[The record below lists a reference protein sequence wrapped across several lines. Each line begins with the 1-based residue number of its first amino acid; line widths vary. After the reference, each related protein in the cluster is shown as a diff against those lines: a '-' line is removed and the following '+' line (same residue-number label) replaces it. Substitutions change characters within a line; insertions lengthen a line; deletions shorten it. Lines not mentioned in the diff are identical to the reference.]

1 MKRYILIPIL
11 LSLIISEC
19 TLNDPEYKLDFDR
32 VETAP
37 TGIFV
42 QPINLFDIE
51 ITWAVATHEDVDNYS
66 IFRSVQETELAQPE
80 EALFQEI
87 SSTTMVLDEFNFTV
101 IDSSAEL
108 NKWNYYYVIGN
119 HEDQSSLHSDIVG
132 CLFTINS
139 PLVSLFVG
147 GENDDQIIQTYL
159 LKNNEFEGIEISRIG
174 GNDTLQYDYDRVNS
188 DSFITIIDTM
198 QFDQDSIVPG
208 FKGRQLHAWVD
219 VEPNISYDYRARAF
233 MDRGTTRR
241 YTSPSISNTISIQRE
256 YPTAIASL
264 PLSSDKSRLYFH
276 SFNLS
281 PYDSILIYSAQ
292 DDSMNIM
299 SSMHIGE
306 GVEFID
312 NSGEILTV
320 FDIKCLT
327 SDVMPI
333 KAIFWGKSSHTAL
346 VQNDDIQD
354 STGIKCLEVPGFH
367 MIEEG
372 ILFAGCGAGQNN
384 HDCEGEGFEI
394 ERFYL
399 AIYET
404 TNMLTSNWPPAQGEL
419 PAEYV
424 TWDSAV
430 EFCELLDIQFPGYEF
445 SLPNEAQWEFSA
457 KFSMLDNRNYS
468 YPWGE
473 SVDIYH
479 ANYANS
485 NPGAIAVGSYSY
497 PGFSGHYDLSG
508 NVMEWVYSN
517 YNETFDPN
525 LPNVLEDNWKV
536 IRGGSFWQ
544 NPEEIMTTSRGFLP
558 RNTASEGLGFRV
570 MMQPKL

>member
-66 IFRSVQETELAQPE
+66 IFRSVQETELALPE

-87 SSTTMVLDEFNFTV
+87 SSTTVVVDEFNFTV

-108 NKWNYYYVIGN
+108 NKWNYYYVIAN

-139 PLVSLFVG
+139 PSVSLFVG
-147 GENDDQIIQTYL
+147 GENDDQIIQSYL
-159 LKNNEFEGIEISRIG
+159 LKNIEFEGIEISRIG
-174 GNDTLQYDYDRVNS
+174 ENDTLQYDYDRVNS
-188 DSFITIIDTM
+188 DSLITIIDTM
-198 QFDQDSIVPG
+198 QFDQDSIVSG

-233 MDRGTTRR
+233 MDRDTTRR
-241 YTSPSISNTISIQRE
+241 YTSLSFSNTISIQRE

-299 SSMHIGE
+299 SSIHIGE
-306 GVEFID
+306 GVEFIE

-327 SDVMPI
+327 SDVIPI
-333 KAIFWGKSSHTAL
+333 KAIFWGKSSHT
-346 VQNDDIQD
+346 D
-354 STGIKCLEVPGFH
+354 
-367 MIEEG
+367 
-372 ILFAGCGAGQNN
+372 
-384 HDCEGEGFEI
+384 
-394 ERFYL
+394 
-399 AIYET
+399 
-404 TNMLTSNWPPAQGEL
+404 W
-419 PAEYV
+419 
-424 TWDSAV
+424 
-430 EFCELLDIQFPGYEF
+430 
-445 SLPNEAQWEFSA
+445 
-457 KFSMLDNRNYS
+457 
-468 YPWGE
+468 
-473 SVDIYH
+473 
-479 ANYANS
+479 
-485 NPGAIAVGSYSY
+485 
-497 PGFSGHYDLSG
+497 
-508 NVMEWVYSN
+508 
-517 YNETFDPN
+517 
-525 LPNVLEDNWKV
+525 
-536 IRGGSFWQ
+536 
-544 NPEEIMTTSRGFLP
+544 
-558 RNTASEGLGFRV
+558 
-570 MMQPKL
+570 